1 MKRNN
6 LKGEEKMSNTNEYKG
21 GENFDLKQMLI
32 RGRELSFYER
42 LDLFDQFINNLKTNG
57 EFNHLRCISSAAD
70 REVTLID
77 PATGKEKKML
87 MFGSNNYLGL
97 ANHPYVKERVKEII
111 NKYGVGLG
119 GPPLLNGYTSLHREL
134 ETRLAELK
142 GAEDACIFSS
152 GYGANVGVVTALMN
166 SNDSVLYDAYSH
178 ASFCDGIKM
187 SGAHSYSF
195 AHNNLEQLRK
205 RLSIVSNDSSTQK
218 FIGVEG
224 VYSMD
229 GDIAPLIGLIEIS
242 KANGS
247 LLIVDDAHGTGML
260 GNTGRGTA
268 EHIGVEGEIDVTVG
282 TFSKTFATT
291 GGFAASSKSIINYL
305 RFFARSY
312 MFSASLAPTT
322 VATVLAG
329 MDVMERQPELI
340 QNLRDNVRYAST
352 AFKRKNFD
360 VDPESAIIPLRV
372 PEWMSIRKAAHRF
385 YELGIFM
392 NSIEYP
398 AVPLSQQRFRVSLMA
413 THRKEDINKLVDT
426 IEEVWSDPS
435 VKNEYSY
442 ENIIAA

>member
-1 MKRNN
+1 
-6 LKGEEKMSNTNEYKG
+6 
-21 GENFDLKQMLI
+21 
-32 RGRELSFYER
+32 
-42 LDLFDQFINNLKTNG
+42 
-57 EFNHLRCISSAAD
+57 
-70 REVTLID
+70 
-77 PATGKEKKML
+77 
-87 MFGSNNYLGL
+87 
-97 ANHPYVKERVKEII
+97 
-111 NKYGVGLG
+111 
-119 GPPLLNGYTSLHREL
+119 
-134 ETRLAELK
+134 
-142 GAEDACIFSS
+142 
-152 GYGANVGVVTALMN
+152 MN
-166 SNDSVLYDAYSH
+166 SSDSVLYDAYSH

-229 GDIAPLIGLIEIS
+229 GDIAPLKGLIEIS

-260 GNTGRGTA
+260 GKTGRGTA
-268 EHIGVEGEIDVTVG
+268 EYLGVEGEIDVTVG

-329 MDVMERQPELI
+329 MDVMEREPELI
-340 QNLRDNVRYAST
+340 QNLRDNVRYASF
-352 AFKRKNFD
+352 AFKGKNFD
-360 VDPESAIIPLRV
+360 VDPESAIIPLKV

-413 THRKEDINKLVDT
+413 THRKEDINKLVDA

-435 VKNEYSY
+435 VKNEHSY
-442 ENIIAA
+442 ENVIAA